1 MSIGRS
7 MLFLHNN
14 IMIVHWYAVLV
25 GAGIMTSLAKYK
37 IRCTVAFLLVTFFY
51 VTFYACCFAVAL
63 FEKKSKP
70 FSIVSLFSII
80 AMHPRVNL
88 HICFPKRWFKRC
100 GDISPATIKRC
111 WRSQTL
117 LWISQLSSPTVGV
130 LFTDRM

>member
-7 MLFLHNN
+7 MFFLHNL

-25 GAGIMTSLAKYK
+25 DAVISLIGEIQNTLYSSF
-37 IRCTVAFLLVTFFY
+37 FLGGFFY

-63 FEKKSKP
+63 FEKSSKP

-80 AMHPRVNL
+80 AMHPLVNL
-88 HICFPKRWFKRC
+88 HLFFPERWFKRC

-117 LWISQLSSPTVGV
+117 LWISQLSSPTVDV